1 MSDFAGQTA
10 SAARLHVAVIRGT
23 HSVMRVK
30 MVPRKAAMTMYPPE
44 RQRAITDLLIQ
55 HDGRRATVTQ
65 ISEQLRVTTETV
77 RRDLDVLERRGVL
90 RRIRGGAE
98 LMDSTPFEQALAARH
113 AEQFEDKLV
122 IAHRVAE
129 EFPQDGVVVLDSGS
143 LTLLCAQ
150 AMPKDRALAVVT
162 NNLPAAQYLA
172 DYDNLRIFT
181 LPGTIRGL
189 TSAAVDAWTS
199 RRLSTLTVDLAI
211 IGVNG
216 MTPTHGLTTTNPE
229 EAATKRAMLLSA
241 RRRIVPVISGRIGRN
256 SFCSFAAVNEV
267 DLVITDAAANTE
279 IVSELAA
286 AGPDVVIAE

>member
-1 MSDFAGQTA
+1 
-10 SAARLHVAVIRGT
+10 
-23 HSVMRVK
+23 
-30 MVPRKAAMTMYPPE
+30 MTMYPPE
-44 RQRAITDLLIQ
+44 RQRAITELLIQ
-55 HDGRRATVTQ
+55 REGRLATVAQ

-122 IAHRVAE
+122 IARRVAE
-129 EFPQDGVVVLDSGS
+129 ELPQDGVVVLDSGS
-143 LTLLCAQ
+143 LTLFCAE
-150 AMPKDRALAVVT
+150 AMSKDRDIAVVT

-172 DYDNLRIFT
+172 DYDNLRVFT

-189 TSAAVDAWTS
+189 TSAAVDAWTT

-216 MTPTHGLTTTNPE
+216 LTPTHGLTTTNPE

-267 DLVITDAAANTE
+267 DLVVTDAAVNAE
-279 IVSELAA
+279 LVGELAA
-286 AGPDVVIAE
+286 AGPEVVIAE